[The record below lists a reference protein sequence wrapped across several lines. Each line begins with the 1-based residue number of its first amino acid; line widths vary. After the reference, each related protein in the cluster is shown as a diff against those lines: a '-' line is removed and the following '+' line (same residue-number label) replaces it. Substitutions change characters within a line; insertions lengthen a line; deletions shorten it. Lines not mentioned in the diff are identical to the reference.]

1 MDAIQSTLSL
11 VVDDDDDMGL
21 EGSMSPPSAT
31 TANAMNGAQL
41 AAAMGQAGAIA
52 GSGGKQPV
60 VRSARAC
67 TVCRNAKM
75 RCIGADDGAQQCQ
88 RCKRQNLECIFEKHR
103 RGRKPGSKLSE
114 HSKMLRRLERE
125 MKAKGKDAASGA
137 ATNKSS
143 NSASAS
149 TTGPRTSL
157 PPLHG
162 SNKNGGPAPPSHQP
176 PPIQTSYKPQQQ
188 QQVVQSVQQLQQQPP
203 LDLIPSDHP
212 HSHGSGSSG
221 VGSTPTHVYDMPFQV
236 TYPSSDTRQ
245 TERDNNSI
253 GGEESTPDADDA
265 IYPARVVDRET
276 KRHSFFRTILN
287 PSDTSDRA
295 NVPGEPPK
303 TDAER
308 AQANFSP
315 SRPIVLDANVQDPI
329 AVGLLDEQEA
339 RVLFDL
345 VFMRLNG
352 FINLFDPRLHTV
364 PYVRSRSPFLFSCII
379 MAGCKFWK
387 AELYRQ
393 CQQIAHSF
401 AYKAFAEGWQ
411 SVEVVQAF
419 ACLTY
424 WKEPDDTRT
433 WTYIG
438 YACRMAVELGLNTY
452 VGRPEGESEEQ
463 KRERRNRERTY
474 LVLWVHDRALSMQT
488 GRNWMLPEDDLVRHA
503 KTWHEDSPMRP
514 EDVIVAAMVNL
525 RQIAAETTDV
535 YRMQKGGMQQ
545 GHYSDVNHEI
555 LLHGCNSKL
564 TAWMDLWDAE
574 LKRAVGQ
581 PFHYS
586 FLGFFRL
593 HVRLFLN
600 SLGLQSSST
609 PLGRTS
615 PSLQSLSICYTSA
628 IQSLEIVTRQFS
640 PWGLLRYG
648 QDSMTVMSAYS
659 AVFLIKLLRR
669 TAVLNELSHTAAQDI
684 HNLITQTADA
694 YQEAALLAVS
704 SSSAAYHARFL
715 RAMLAKDAEWKIHR
729 PGRPSMSS
737 SRASPDGMDEDRHG
751 GPLTTPT
758 TAIGPYPPTPIRT
771 NSTGHSGMHH
781 PTSPHYTTFSGAPH
795 PAAPPALHTPQMS
808 PIETKPIIYRN
819 GSVAPTSN
827 GATAIATARAGAYPH
842 YNMGMDYPTHGHS
855 SMVQQQQQYP
865 AATALQAQ
873 QQQPGG
879 GNNSHPISSELDM
892 RYSRT
897 ILTELGYPP
906 MGVDPVAEW
915 FTQVMGPSSC
925 AGLP

>member
-1 MDAIQSTLSL
+1 MSTLEAAQN
-11 VVDDDDDMGL
+11 GQL
-21 EGSMSPPSAT
+21 ELDAQNPSSSI
-31 TANAMNGAQL
+31 AQKP
-41 AAAMGQAGAIA
+41 AI
-52 GSGGKQPV
+52 

-67 TVCRNAKM
+67 TVCRTAKM

-125 MKAKGKDAASGA
+125 MKAKAKEAGVAPPPKPKAAAAASA
-137 ATNKSS
+137 ATTASS
-143 NSASAS
+143 STSA
-149 TTGPRTSL
+149 
-157 PPLHG
+157 
-162 SNKNGGPAPPSHQP
+162 P
-176 PPIQTSYKPQQQ
+176 PPIQTSYKQSVPASVPGAGPVAQSTQQPPHELVSSDLPHHSASSLNSGSSGMGSTPTQAYEMPFQVQYPSSDARQQQ
-188 QQVVQSVQQLQQQPP
+188 QQLNAALERHSSV
-203 LDLIPSDHP
+203 LDRQGSVE
-212 HSHGSGSSG
+212 HGA
-221 VGSTPTHVYDMPFQV
+221 M
-236 TYPSSDTRQ
+236 
-245 TERDNNSI
+245 ERGDSM
-253 GGEESTPDADDA
+253 EESTPDADDA
-265 IYPARVVDRET
+265 IYPARVVDKET
-276 KRHSFFRTILN
+276 KRHSTFFRTILN
-287 PSDTSDRA
+287 PPDS
-295 NVPGEPPK
+295 NPGNNHGEASK
-303 TDAER
+303 SDAER
-308 AQANFSP
+308 GVQVTLP
-315 SRPIVLDANVQDPI
+315 PRPIVLDPNVQDPI

-339 RVLFDL
+339 KVLFDL

-364 PYVRSRSPFLFSCII
+364 PYVRSRSPFLFSCLI

-401 AYKAFAEGWQ
+401 AFKAFAEGWR

-452 VGRPEGESEEQ
+452 VGRIEGESEEH

-488 GRNWMLPEDDLVRHA
+488 GRNWMLPEDDMIRHA
-503 KTWHEDSPMRP
+503 KSWHEDTPMRP

-535 YRMQKGGMQQ
+535 YRMQKGGGLE

-555 LLHGCNSKL
+555 LLRGCNSKL
-564 TAWMDLWDAE
+564 THWMDFWDTE
-574 LKRAVGQ
+574 LKRANGL
-581 PFHYS
+581 PFHYA
-586 FLGFFRL
+586 FLAFFRL

-628 IQSLEIVTRQFS
+628 IQSLELITRSFA

-669 TAVLNELSHTAAQDI
+669 TAMLSELATTASRDI
-684 HNLITQTADA
+684 HDLISQTADV

-715 RAMLAKDAEWKIHR
+715 RALVAKDAESKIMR
-729 PGRPSMSS
+729 QVSQRNSGQS
-737 SRASPDGMDEDRHG
+737 SRNSPDQMDEDTSPSRGTQSVYSPVHPHNG
-751 GPLTTPT
+751 HSNQAGTSSQATSPQYATFPA
-758 TAIGPYPPTPIRT
+758 TAIPHSLPPPL
-771 NSTGHSGMHH
+771 
-781 PTSPHYTTFSGAPH
+781 A
-795 PAAPPALHTPQMS
+795 QMS
-808 PIETKPIIYRN
+808 PTETKPPLMYR
-819 GSVAPTSN
+819 PPPHHMHPQTN
-827 GATAIATARAGAYPH
+827 GATTPAYSHSHYGSVDYSHPHAVTAHHP
-842 YNMGMDYPTHGHS
+842 P
-855 SMVQQQQQYP
+855 MVVPY
-865 AATALQAQ
+865 AATVIPSQ
-873 QQQPGG
+873 QTQTVTTIP
-879 GNNSHPISSELDM
+879 SELDA
-892 RYSRT
+892 RYSRS
-897 ILTELGYPP
+897 ILQELGYPAIGMEP
-906 MGVDPVAEW
+906 AEW
-915 FTQVMGPSSC
+915 FTQAMGPSGC
-925 AGLP
+925 AGLI